1 MAVEFL
7 ADAAAIERRLTELNA
22 DAPVAPVGP
31 DVPLLANLSALEN
44 LTLVGAFHRP
54 LADGELEAE
63 AVDRLR
69 ALGLAHCGHRRR
81 PDMSAREAFGVQMAR
96 AAMRPG
102 ATVVIATPFA
112 LVPELESDAAI
123 RQAVAALGLS
133 GVRILDYPSNRGRY
147 RDPDE
152 GEP

>member
-7 ADAAAIERRLTELNA
+7 ADAAAIERRLADLNA
-22 DAPVAPVGP
+22 HGPVAPVGP
-31 DVPLLANLSALEN
+31 DAPLLGNLSALEN
-44 LTLVGAFHRP
+44 LTLVGAFHRQQG
-54 LADGELEAE
+54 DGELQAE
-63 AVDRLR
+63 AAGLLQ
-69 ALGLAHCGHRRR
+69 ALGLGHCAHRRR
-81 PDMSAREAFGVQMAR
+81 PELSAREAFGVQLAR

-152 GEP
+152 EEP